1 MLFLLIIIF
10 THLHS
15 LFSHSGGAFCIVSL
29 LAMSRVTDNAR
40 ALMLLH
46 CMLAGGG
53 LLMGMTLFMFE
64 REWIS
69 PEIWII
75 MVGVGLVTSITP
87 FSGSLFD
94 RVMGAT
100 RTKGTATFLI
110 NFADAF
116 AYVGVFSS
124 LAYKTT
130 RTDGD
135 SSSSYL
141 TLFVTGCRAFS
152 VLLLVAGIMSII
164 YWMRVIKI
172 AEYESVENE
181 EGVCVETDDSTIST
195 TSSGIISLNIEHRTE
210 SGSGIA
216 KRTSIKK

>member
-1 MLFLLIIIF
+1 
-10 THLHS
+10 
-15 LFSHSGGAFCIVSL
+15 
-29 LAMSRVTDNAR
+29 MSRVTDNAR

-53 LLMGMTLFMFE
+53 LLMGVALFMFE

-100 RTKGTATFLI
+100 QTKGTATFLI
-110 NFADAF
+110 NFGDAF

-141 TLFVTGCRAFS
+141 TLFVTGCRAFT
-152 VLLLVAGIMSII
+152 VLLLVAGILSTI
-164 YWMRVIKI
+164 YWMRVVKI
-172 AEYESVENE
+172 AGYESVQND
-181 EGVCVETDDSTIST
+181 EGVCTDDSTIAT
-195 TSSGIISLNIEHRTE
+195 TSGDIIELNIEPRTE
-210 SGSGIA
+210 SGSNGIA
-216 KRTSIKK
+216 KRTRMNGEE